1 MLKQLEKVERCAQ
14 AVQRQHLELLEV
26 ANQRAEEFTTDCWQ
40 YLPTKIK
47 TVRDQFRPYC
57 CGQQQQD
64 LALFT
69 PHRTRVESSSTGV
82 VRVDS
87 PSFVVVRRSSHS
99 CKSATNPLGRLLV
112 GVPQVLEA

>member
-40 YLPTKIK
+40 YLPTTIK

-64 LALFT
+64 LALT
-69 PHRTRVESSSTGV
+69 ARESSRV

-99 CKSATNPLGRLLV
+99 RKSATNPLGDYW
-112 GVPQVLEA
+112 